1 VESSPVPPP
10 ALAELLPGWSIAL
23 AYSQFPRLTT
33 WRLSDGEGRVR
44 YAKVDIEGGYP
55 TLEGEA
61 ERMVWAAA
69 YLPVPTVLAVERAP
83 GCTILITEGLPGRAA
98 TDPVWRNDLSG
109 LVRAY
114 GQGLAA
120 FHGAVGEEWCPFRFH
135 NEAALEHIERRAQAG
150 VITAAFEHEFSGM
163 TEDAALAEVRATVPA
178 SEDLV
183 VCHGDYC
190 PPNTLLSR
198 GRVTGYV
205 DLGELGVADRWRD
218 IAIGG
223 WSTGW
228 NFGVEFEPLFYES
241 YGVEPDPARIR
252 FYRLLWSL
260 SS

>member
-1 VESSPVPPP
+1 
-10 ALAELLPGWSIAL
+10 
-23 AYSQFPRLTT
+23 
-33 WRLSDGEGRVR
+33 
-44 YAKVDIEGGYP
+44 
-55 TLEGEA
+55 
-61 ERMVWAAA
+61 
-69 YLPVPTVLAVERAP
+69 
-83 GCTILITEGLPGRAA
+83 
-98 TDPVWRNDLSG
+98 
-109 LVRAY
+109 
-114 GQGLAA
+114 
-120 FHGAVGEEWCPFRFH
+120 
-135 NEAALEHIERRAQAG
+135 
-150 VITAAFEHEFSGM
+150 M